1 MLVYSLRH
9 TKAQSGWDLSARC
22 RRKRHRPY
30 YESKAKAE
38 ADKPSIREQHEKTG
52 SGQFLFNRKAAENY
66 ETALKMVGVP
76 PGSASVTQTP
86 LPARKS

>member
-1 MLVYSLRH
+1 MLVSSLRH